1 MNKFDRNGEKPEE
14 GTRET
19 PGNDFPMQITG
30 DEFKKLTDSG
40 EDFILVDIR
49 KESEYEE
56 NHFDGAVN
64 IIRRRVRKER
74 ETLEPSK
81 RIVLYCGSGFDSL
94 NSAFML
100 RQSGFPKAQS
110 LKGGIDGY
118 NTN

>member
-1 MNKFDRNGEKPEE
+1 MDQVK
-14 GTRET
+14 ET
-19 PGNDFPMQITG
+19 PEGESGETVGNEFPMQITG
-30 DEFKKLTDSG
+30 DEFKKLIESG

-49 KESEYEE
+49 RESEYEE
-56 NHFDGAVN
+56 NHLDGAVN

-74 ETLEPSK
+74 DSLEPSK

-94 NSAFML
+94 DSASML

-110 LKGGIDGY
+110 LKDGIDGY

>member
-1 MNKFDRNGEKPEE
+1 MDQVKEKPEE
-14 GTRET
+14 GSSET
-19 PGNDFPMQITG
+19 AGSEFPMQITG
-30 DEFKKLTDSG
+30 DEFKKLIESG

-56 NHFDGAVN
+56 NHFDGARN

-74 ETLEPSK
+74 ETLDASK

-94 NSAFML
+94 DSAAML
-100 RQSGFPKAQS
+100 RQSGFPNAQS

-118 NTN
+118 NV